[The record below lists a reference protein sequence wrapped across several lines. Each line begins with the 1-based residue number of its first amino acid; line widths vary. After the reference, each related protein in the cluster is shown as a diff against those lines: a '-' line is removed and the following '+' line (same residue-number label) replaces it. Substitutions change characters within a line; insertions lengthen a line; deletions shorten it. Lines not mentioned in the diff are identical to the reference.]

1 MSDSTKESSVLSLLR
16 DKPVRT
22 LTFAQSTLS
31 IGIFLQTAVLGKQI
45 FDISGHE
52 LDLGLLGLA
61 EFLPAAIL
69 VLLTGA
75 VADRFDRRRVAL
87 CAIVG
92 ELVATAL
99 FVWYATTEP
108 TAVGPLFAIA
118 ALFGTARAFAGPA
131 TRAMP
136 PMVAPE
142 GSLHRVIALNS
153 AIFTTAF
160 IIGPGAS
167 GFLYAID
174 PSVAYIVA
182 AVLMTLGFSGMW
194 RVRFRRSPPRP
205 DPSDR
210 PSLHSALE
218 GLRFIRR
225 TPVLFAA
232 ISLDLFAVLF
242 GGAVALLPSIAE
254 DRLGVGDIAYGWL
267 RAAIG
272 IGSAITAIAIAIRPI
287 DRHVGKVLL
296 GAVAVFG
303 LGTIVL
309 GVTHSYLV
317 AFLAIMVLSA
327 ADMVSVY
334 IRGTLA
340 PLLTPDDKRGRVLA
354 VESVFIGASNELGAF
369 ESGVAASWFGTQVAV
384 ISGGVLTIGVVGFF
398 WVRYAGLRMVD
409 RFRDVEPSTFDPLII
424 C

>member
-1 MSDSTKESSVLSLLR
+1 VSDSTKESSVLSLLR

-69 VLLTGA
+69 VLVTGA
-75 VADRFDRRRVAL
+75 VADRFDRRRIAL
-87 CAIVG
+87 CAIIG

-108 TAVGPLFAIA
+108 TAVGPLFAVA

-182 AVLMTLGFSGMW
+182 AALMTLGFSGMW

-409 RFRDVEPSTFDPLII
+409 RFRDVEPST
-424 C
+424 

>member
-1 MSDSTKESSVLSLLR
+1 MSDTPKESSVLSLLR

-69 VLLTGA
+69 VLVTGA
-75 VADRFDRRRVAL
+75 VADRFDRRRIAL
-87 CAIVG
+87 FAILG
-92 ELVATAL
+92 ELICTAL

-118 ALFGTARAFAGPA
+118 AGFGTARAFAGPA

-160 IIGPGAS
+160 IVGPGAS

-174 PSVAYIVA
+174 PSVAYVVA
-182 AVLMTLGFSGMW
+182 GVLMSLGFSGML
-194 RVRFRRSPPRP
+194 RVRFRRSPRKP

-218 GLRFIRR
+218 GLRFISR

-272 IGSAITAIAIAIRPI
+272 IGSAITAVAIAIRPI

-296 GAVAVFG
+296 CAVAVFG

-309 GVTHSYLV
+309 GITHSYLV

-384 ISGGVLTIGVVGFF
+384 VSGGVLTIGVVGFF

-409 RFRDVEPSTFDPLII
+409 RFRDVAPGT
-424 C
+424 

>member
-1 MSDSTKESSVLSLLR
+1 VDESTTEPTVLGLLR
-16 DKPVRT
+16 DRPVRT

-31 IGIFLQTAVLGKQI
+31 IGIFLQTAVLGKQVY
-45 FDISGHE
+45 DISGRE

-61 EFLPAAIL
+61 EFLPAAFL
-69 VLLTGA
+69 VLVTGA
-75 VADRFDRRRVAL
+75 VADRFNRRRVAM
-87 CAIVG
+87 CAIAG
-92 ELVATAL
+92 ELVCTGL

-118 ALFGTARAFAGPA
+118 AGFGTTRAFAGPA

-153 AIFTTAF
+153 AVFTSAF
-160 IIGPGAS
+160 IVGPAAS

-174 PSVAYIVA
+174 PSVAYLVA
-182 AVLMTLGFSGMW
+182 AGLMSLGLLGMS
-194 RVRFRRSPPRP
+194 RVRFRREPRRP

-232 ISLDLFAVLF
+232 ISLDLLAVLF

-254 DRLGVGDIAYGWL
+254 DRLGVGDVAYGWL

-272 IGSAITAIAIAIRPI
+272 IGSALMAVTLAFRPI
-287 DRHVGKVLL
+287 ERHVGVVLL
-296 GAVAVFG
+296 LAVAVFG
-303 LGTIVL
+303 AGTIVL

-317 AFLAIMVLSA
+317 AFLAVMILSA

-340 PLLTPDDKRGRVLA
+340 PLVTPDDKRGRVLA

-369 ESGVAASWFGTQVAV
+369 ESGVAASVMGTQAAVVFGGSATIVVVA
-384 ISGGVLTIGVVGFF
+384 FF
-398 WVRYAGLRMVD
+398 WVRNTALRAVD
-409 RFRDVEPSTFDPLII
+409 RFRDVAVN
-424 C
+424 

>member
-1 MSDSTKESSVLSLLR
+1 VDEPTPEQSVLALLR
-16 DKPVRT
+16 DRPVRT

-45 FDISGHE
+45 FDISGRE

-69 VLLTGA
+69 VLVTGA
-75 VADRFDRRRVAL
+75 VADRFDRRKVAL
-87 CAIVG
+87 CAIAG
-92 ELVATAL
+92 ELVCTGL
-99 FVWYATTEP
+99 FTWYATTKP

-118 ALFGTARAFAGPA
+118 AGFGTTRAFAAPA

-136 PMVAPE
+136 PMVAPD
-142 GSLHRVIALNS
+142 GLLHRVIALNS
-153 AIFTTAF
+153 AVFTSAF
-160 IIGPGAS
+160 IVGPAAS

-174 PSVAYIVA
+174 PAVAYLVA
-182 AVLMTLGFSGMW
+182 GGLMSLGFFGMS
-194 RVRFRRSPPRP
+194 RVRFRRSPRRP

-232 ISLDLFAVLF
+232 ISLDLLAVLF

-254 DRLGVGDIAYGWL
+254 DRLGVGDVAYGWL

-272 IGSAITAIAIAIRPI
+272 IGSALMAITLAFRPI
-287 DRHVGKVLL
+287 ERHVGIVLL
-296 GAVAVFG
+296 LAVAVFG
-303 LGTIVL
+303 GGTIVL
-309 GVTHSYLV
+309 GITHSYV
-317 AFLAIMVLSA
+317 IAFLAVMVLSA

-340 PLLTPDDKRGRVLA
+340 PLVTPDDKRGRVLA

-369 ESGVAASWFGTQVAV
+369 ESGVAASAFGTQAAV
-384 ISGGVLTIGVVGFF
+384 VFGGAATIVVVMFF
-398 WVRYAGLRMVD
+398 WARNTALRAVD
-409 RFRDVEPSTFDPLII
+409 RFRDVTVG
-424 C
+424 

>member
-69 VLLTGA
+69 VLVTGA

-87 CAIVG
+87 FAIVG
-92 ELVATAL
+92 ELFCTAF
-99 FVWYATTEP
+99 FVWYATTDP

-118 ALFGTARAFAGPA
+118 AGFGTARAFAGPA

-182 AVLMTLGFSGMW
+182 AVLMTLGFSGML

-205 DPSDR
+205 DPGDR
-210 PSLHSALE
+210 PTLHSALE

-296 GAVAVFG
+296 VAVAVFG

-309 GVTHSYLV
+309 GITHSYFV

-369 ESGVAASWFGTQVAV
+369 ESGVTASWFGTQVAV

-398 WVRYAGLRMVD
+398 WVRYASLRVVD
-409 RFRDVEPSTFDPLII
+409 RFRDVASAT
-424 C
+424 

>member
-1 MSDSTKESSVLSLLR
+1 MSTETSESSPGESSVLALLR
-16 DKPVRT
+16 DRPVRT

-31 IGIFLQTAVLGKQI
+31 IGIFLQAAVLGKQI

-61 EFLPAAIL
+61 EFLPAAFL
-69 VLLTGA
+69 VLVTGA
-75 VADRFDRRRVAL
+75 VADRFDRKRVAIL
-87 CAIVG
+87 AILG
-92 ELVATAL
+92 ELACTAL
-99 FVWYATTEP
+99 FIWYATTEP

-118 ALFGTARAFAGPA
+118 AGFGTARAFAAPA

-160 IIGPGAS
+160 IVGPGAS
-167 GFLYAID
+167 GFLYAAS
-174 PSVAYIVA
+174 PAVAYVVA
-182 AVLMTLGFSGMW
+182 LALMLLGLSGMM
-194 RVRFRRSPPRP
+194 RVRFRRAPRRP
-205 DPSDR
+205 DASER

-232 ISLDLFAVLF
+232 ISLDLLAVLF

-254 DRLGVGDIAYGWL
+254 DRLGVGDVAYGWL

-272 IGSAITAIAIAIRPI
+272 IGAALMAVTLAIRPI
-287 DRHVGKVLL
+287 ERHVGVVLL
-296 GAVAVFG
+296 LAVAVFG
-303 LGTIVL
+303 AGTIVL

-317 AFLAIMVLSA
+317 AFLAVMILSA
-327 ADMVSVY
+327 ADMISVY

-369 ESGVAASWFGTQVAV
+369 ESGVAASAFGTQTAV
-384 ISGGVLTIGVVGFF
+384 VSGGVATIVVVAIF
-398 WVRYAGLRMVD
+398 WVRYAGLRTVD
-409 RFRDVEPSTFDPLII
+409 RFRDVTPGT
-424 C
+424 

>member
-1 MSDSTKESSVLSLLR
+1 MSDTPKEISVLSLLR

-31 IGIFLQTAVLGKQI
+31 IGIFLQMAVLGKQVY
-45 FDISGHE
+45 DISGHE

-69 VLLTGA
+69 VLVTGA
-75 VADRFDRRRVAL
+75 VADRFDRRKIAL

-92 ELVATAL
+92 ELTCTCL

-118 ALFGTARAFAGPA
+118 AGFGTARAFAGPA
-131 TRAMP
+131 TRSMP

-142 GSLHRVIALNS
+142 GALHRVIALNS
-153 AIFTTAF
+153 AIFTSAF

-174 PSVAYIVA
+174 PAVAYVVA
-182 AVLMTLGFSGMW
+182 AALMSLGFSGMW
-194 RVRFRRSPPRP
+194 RVRFRRSPRRP

-232 ISLDLFAVLF
+232 ISLDLLAVLF

-272 IGSAITAIAIAIRPI
+272 IGSAMMAVTLAFRPI
-287 DRHVGKVLL
+287 ERHVGVALL
-296 GAVAVFG
+296 AAVAVFG
-303 LGTIVL
+303 AGTIVL
-309 GVTHSYLV
+309 GLTHSYVV
-317 AFLAIMVLSA
+317 AFLAVMILSA

-369 ESGVAASWFGTQVAV
+369 ESGVAASAVGTQNAV
-384 ISGGVLTIGVVGFF
+384 VSGGVATVAVVVFF
-398 WVRYAGLRMVD
+398 WFRFKSLRVVD
-409 RFRDVEPSTFDPLII
+409 RFRDVVPGT
-424 C
+424 

>member
-1 MSDSTKESSVLSLLR
+1 MSDTPTEISVLSLLR

-69 VLLTGA
+69 VLVTGA
-75 VADRFDRRRVAL
+75 VADRFNRRRVAL
-87 CAIVG
+87 FAIAG
-92 ELVATAL
+92 ELICTAL

-118 ALFGTARAFAGPA
+118 AGFGTARAFAAPA
-131 TRAMP
+131 TRSMP

-153 AIFTTAF
+153 AIFTSAF

-182 AVLMTLGFSGMW
+182 AVLMSLGFSGMW
-194 RVRFRRSPPRP
+194 RVRFRREPRKP
-205 DPSDR
+205 DPNDR
-210 PSLHSALE
+210 PTLHSALE

-272 IGSAITAIAIAIRPI
+272 IGSAITAIGLAIRPI

-309 GVTHSYLV
+309 GLTHSYLV
-317 AFLAIMVLSA
+317 AFLAIMILSA

-384 ISGGVLTIGVVGFF
+384 VSGGVMTVGVVGYF
-398 WVRYAGLRMVD
+398 WVRHAGLRLVD
-409 RFRDVEPSTFDPLII
+409 RFRDVTPST
-424 C
+424 